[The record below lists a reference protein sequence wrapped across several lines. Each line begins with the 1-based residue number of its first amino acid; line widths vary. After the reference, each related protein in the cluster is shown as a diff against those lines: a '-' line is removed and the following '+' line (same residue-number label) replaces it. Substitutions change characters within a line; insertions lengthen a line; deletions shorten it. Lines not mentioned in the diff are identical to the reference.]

1 MLQATNLSIIFGSRI
16 LFDNVTFTIQQKD
29 RIGLVGRNGVGKS
42 TLLKTLNGEMSPQE
56 GSIAKPGGYSIGF
69 LKQEIR
75 AQNEPT
81 VWLEAQTAFKEINA
95 LQVQLD
101 DIQHQLETRTDYET
115 DDYMNLSQLFCDI
128 NDRLVHLDI
137 DDKDKKTELVLLG
150 LGYKREDFEKAP
162 ATFSG
167 GWAMRLELAKLLL
180 QNPDLLML
188 DEPTNHLDIESIIWL
203 EDFFQR
209 YEGAIILVSHDKTFL
224 DNVCNKTI
232 ELELG
237 KMYEYKANY
246 SKYLIL
252 KEERRE
258 KQLQTFKNQQDQIKQ
273 IERNIER
280 FKAKASKATM
290 AQSLVK
296 KLDRMDVVEVEQ
308 EDARSM
314 RFQFPMGQQ
323 SGKVVVHSKNLAKA
337 YGEKSVFHDVHIEI
351 ERGDKVAFI
360 GKNGMG
366 KTTMAKIIAKEIEY
380 NSGELTIGHN
390 VNIAFFAQHH
400 AEQLPKELTILQYME
415 DTAPNEIR
423 AQVRNILGAFMF
435 TGDDV
440 TKKISVLSG
449 GERARVCLA
458 NLLLNPSNV
467 LILDEPTNHLDLK
480 AKDVLKEAIAKYPGT
495 VIVVSHDRDFLI
507 GMTNKVFEFNE
518 GIVKEFV
525 GDVNDFFEERRLA
538 NFREVELSPQNST
551 QQTVN
556 SPQKNINNKQ
566 QSTENKIDDKEA
578 KRIKNQISKLEHDIE
593 NVETEISLIEKQI
606 ASLSEQGKYD
616 NHLVQQLSA
625 SKSALEKLMQEWE
638 SLQV

>member
-1 MLQATNLSIIFGSRI
+1 MLQAQNLSIIFGSRI
-16 LFDNVTFTIQQKD
+16 LFDNVTFTIQPRD

-42 TLLKTLNGEMSPQE
+42 TLLKALNGEISAQE
-56 GSIAKPGGYSIGF
+56 GTISKPGGYTIGF

-75 AQNEPT
+75 GQNEQT
-81 VWLEAQTAFKEINA
+81 VWLEAQTAFKDINI
-95 LQVQLD
+95 LQEELD
-101 DIQHQLETRTDYET
+101 KIQHQLETRTDYDT
-115 DDYMNLSQLFCDI
+115 DDYMNLSQLFCDL

-150 LGYKREDFEKAP
+150 LGYQREDFEKSP
-162 ATFSG
+162 STFSG
-167 GWAMRLELAKLLL
+167 GWAMRLELSKLLL

-203 EDFFQR
+203 EEFFQK
-209 YEGAIILVSHDKTFL
+209 YEGAIVLVSHDKTFL

-280 FKAKASKATM
+280 FKAKASKASM

-296 KLDRMDVVEVEQ
+296 KLDRMDIVEVEQ
-308 EDARSM
+308 DDVRSM

-323 SGKVVVHSKNLAKA
+323 SGKVVVTAKNLAKS
-337 YGEKSVFHDVHIEI
+337 YGDKQVFHDVNLEI

-366 KTTMAKIIAKEIEY
+366 KTTMAKIIAKELDY
-380 NSGELTIGHN
+380 NSGTLELGHN

-400 AEQLPKELTILQYME
+400 AEHLPKELTILQYME
-415 DTAPNEIR
+415 DTAPNDMR

-435 TGDDV
+435 SGDDA

-458 NLLLNPSNV
+458 HLLLNPSNV
-467 LILDEPTNHLDLK
+467 LILDEPTNHLDLR
-480 AKDVLKEAIAKYPGT
+480 AKDVLKDAISKYPGT
-495 VIVVSHDRDFLI
+495 VIVVSHDRDFLV
-507 GMTNKVFEFNE
+507 GLTEKTFEFKDGVVQE
-518 GIVKEFV
+518 HV
-525 GDVNDFFEERRLA
+525 GDVEAFFEERRVA
-538 NFREVELSPQNST
+538 NFREVELSPQATTN
-551 QQTVN
+551 N
-556 SPQKNINNKQ
+556 PQKKEVTAPANKV
-566 QSTENKIDDKEA
+566 DDKEA
-578 KRIKNQISKLEHDIE
+578 KRIKNQISKLEEEIGIKEFDIKKLE
-593 NVETEISLIEKQI
+593 EKIE
-606 ASLSEQGKYD
+606 ALSEDGKYD
-616 NHLVQQLSA
+616 EQIVLQLGTE
-625 SKSALEKLMQEWE
+625 KKALEKLMQDWE
-638 SLQV
+638 KLQS

>member
-1 MLQATNLSIIFGSRI
+1 MLQAQNLSIIFGSRI
-16 LFDNVTFTIQQKD
+16 LFDNVSFTIQPRD

-42 TLLKTLNGEMSPQE
+42 TLLKAINGEINPQE

-75 AQNEPT
+75 GQNEPT
-81 VWLEAQTAFKEINA
+81 VWLEAQTAFAEINI
-95 LQVQLD
+95 LQEQLD

-115 DDYMNLSQLFCDI
+115 DAYMNLSQDFCDI

-150 LGYKREDFEKAP
+150 LGYQREDFEKAP
-162 ATFSG
+162 STFSG

-258 KQLQTFKNQQDQIKQ
+258 KQLATFENQQDQIKQ

-280 FKAKASKATM
+280 FKAKASKAKF

-296 KLDRMDVVEVEQ
+296 KLDKMDIVEVEQ
-308 EDARSM
+308 DDVRSM
-314 RFQFPMGQQ
+314 RFQFPMSQQ
-323 SGKVVVHSKNLAKA
+323 SGKVVVTAKNLAKN
-337 YGEKSVFHDVHIEI
+337 YGEKQVFHDVNLEI

-366 KTTMAKIIAKEIEY
+366 KTTMAKIIAKELDAT
-380 NSGELTIGHN
+380 SGNLEIGHN
-390 VNIAFFAQHH
+390 VSTAFFAQHH
-400 AEQLPKELTILQYME
+400 AEHLPKNLTILQYME

-423 AQVRNILGAFMF
+423 AQVRSILGAFMF
-435 TGDDV
+435 SGDDA

-458 NLLLNPSNV
+458 HLLLNPSNV
-467 LILDEPTNHLDLK
+467 LILDEPTNHLDIR
-480 AKDVLKEAIAKYPGT
+480 AKEVLKDAIAKYPGT
-495 VIVVSHDRDFLI
+495 VIVVSHDRDFLV
-507 GMTNKVFEFNE
+507 GLTDKTFEFKD
-518 GIVKEFV
+518 GVVKEHV
-525 GDVNDFFEERRLA
+525 GDVNAFFEERRVA
-538 NFREVELSPQNST
+538 NFREVELSPQLT
-551 QQTVN
+551 AVKVN
-556 SPQKNINNKQ
+556 QEPRAKNQDNAIQ
-566 QSTENKIDDKEA
+566 DK
-578 KRIKNQISKLEHDIE
+578 KLKNQISKLEEEIGIKEFDIKK
-593 NVETEISLIEKQI
+593 IEEKIEQF
-606 ASLSEQGKYD
+606 SEDGKYD
-616 NHLVQQLSA
+616 EQTVLQLGTE
-625 SKSALEKLMQEWE
+625 KKALEKLMQEWE
-638 SLQV
+638 VLQA

>member
-1 MLQATNLSIIFGSRI
+1 MLQAQNLSIIFGSRT
-16 LFDNVTFTIQQKD
+16 LFDNVSFTIQPRD

-42 TLLKTLNGEMSPQE
+42 TLLKTINGEISPQE
-56 GSIAKPGGYSIGF
+56 GNITKPGGYTIGF

-75 AQNEPT
+75 GQNEPT
-81 VWLEAQTAFKEINA
+81 VWLEAQTAFREINV
-95 LQVQLD
+95 LQEELD
-101 DIQHQLETRTDYET
+101 QIQHQLETRTDYDSEA
-115 DDYMNLSQLFCDI
+115 YMNLSQLFCDL
-128 NDRLVHLDI
+128 NDRLIHLDV

-203 EDFFQR
+203 EEFFQK

-280 FKAKASKATM
+280 FKAKASKASM

-296 KLDRMDVVEVEQ
+296 KLDRMDIVEVEQ
-308 EDARSM
+308 DDVRTM

-323 SGKVVVHSKNLAKA
+323 SGKVVVTAKNLAKS
-337 YGEKSVFHDVHIEI
+337 YGDKNVFHDVNLEI

-366 KTTMAKIIAKEIEY
+366 KTTMAKIIAKEIDY
-380 NSGELTIGHN
+380 NAGELTIGHN

-435 TGDDV
+435 SGDDA

-458 NLLLNPSNV
+458 HLLLHPSNV
-467 LILDEPTNHLDLK
+467 LILDEPTNHLDLR
-480 AKDVLKEAIAKYPGT
+480 AKDVLKDAISKYPGT
-495 VIVVSHDRDFLI
+495 VIVVSHDRDFLV
-507 GMTNKVFEFNE
+507 GMTNKVFEFND
-518 GIVKEFV
+518 GIVQEFV
-525 GDVNDFFEERRLA
+525 GDVNDFFEERRLS
-538 NFREVELSPQNST
+538 NFREVELSPQTTANNT
-551 QQTVN
+551 QKKEEVKTVAP
-556 SPQKNINNKQ
+556 PQDKQ
-566 QSTENKIDDKEA
+566 LKNKIA
-578 KRIKNQISKLEHDIE
+578 KLEEAIAIKEFDIKKLE
-593 NVETEISLIEKQI
+593 EKIEL
-606 ASLSEQGKYD
+606 LSEAGKYEED
-616 NHLVQQLSA
+616 IVLQLGEE
-625 SKSALEKLMQEWE
+625 KKALEKLMLEWE
-638 SLQV
+638 GLQK

>member
-1 MLQATNLSIIFGSRI
+1 MLQAQNLSIIFGSRI
-16 LFDNVTFTIQQKD
+16 LFDNVTFTIQPRD

-42 TLLKTLNGEMSPQE
+42 TLLKALNGEISAQE
-56 GSIAKPGGYSIGF
+56 GTISKPGGYTIGF

-75 AQNEPT
+75 GQNEPT
-81 VWLEAQTAFKEINA
+81 VWLEAQTAFKEINV
-95 LQVQLD
+95 LQEELEKV
-101 DIQHQLETRTDYET
+101 QHQLETRTDYDT
-115 DDYMNLSQLFCDI
+115 DDYMNLSQLFCDL

-150 LGYKREDFEKAP
+150 LGYQREDFEKSP
-162 ATFSG
+162 STFSG
-167 GWAMRLELAKLLL
+167 GWAMRLELSKLLL

-203 EDFFQR
+203 EEFFQK
-209 YEGAIILVSHDKTFL
+209 YEGAIVLVSHDKTFL

-280 FKAKASKATM
+280 FKAKASKASM

-296 KLDRMDVVEVEQ
+296 KLDRMDIVEVEQ
-308 EDARSM
+308 DDVRSM

-323 SGKVVVHSKNLAKA
+323 SGKVVVTAKNLAKS
-337 YGEKSVFHDVHIEI
+337 YGDKPVFHDVNLEI

-366 KTTMAKIIAKEIEY
+366 KTTMAKIIAKELDY
-380 NSGELTIGHN
+380 NSGNLEIGHN

-400 AEQLPKELTILQYME
+400 AEHLPKELTILQYME
-415 DTAPNEIR
+415 DTAPNDMR

-435 TGDDV
+435 SGDDA

-458 NLLLNPSNV
+458 HLLLNPSNV
-467 LILDEPTNHLDLK
+467 LILDEPTNHLDLR
-480 AKDVLKEAIAKYPGT
+480 AKDVLKDAISKYPGT
-495 VIVVSHDRDFLI
+495 VIVVSHDRDFLV
-507 GMTNKVFEFNE
+507 GLTEKTFEFKDGVVQE
-518 GIVKEFV
+518 HV
-525 GDVNDFFEERRLA
+525 GDVEAFFEERRVA
-538 NFREVELSPQNST
+538 NFREVELSPQATTN
-551 QQTVN
+551 N
-556 SPQKNINNKQ
+556 PQKKEVTTPANKV
-566 QSTENKIDDKEA
+566 DDKEA
-578 KRIKNQISKLEHDIE
+578 KRIKNQISKLEEEIGIKEFDIKKLE
-593 NVETEISLIEKQI
+593 EKIE
-606 ASLSEQGKYD
+606 ALSEDGKYD
-616 NHLVQQLSA
+616 EQIVLQLGTE
-625 SKSALEKLMQEWE
+625 KKALEKLMLEWE
-638 SLQV
+638 SLQS

>member
-1 MLQATNLSIIFGSRI
+1 MLQAQNLSIIFGSRI
-16 LFDNVTFTIQQKD
+16 LFDNVTFTIQPRD

-42 TLLKTLNGEMSPQE
+42 TLLKALNGEISAQE
-56 GSIAKPGGYSIGF
+56 GTISKPGGYTIGF

-75 AQNEPT
+75 GQNEQT
-81 VWLEAQTAFKEINA
+81 VWLEAQTAFKDINI
-95 LQVQLD
+95 LQEELD
-101 DIQHQLETRTDYET
+101 KIQHQLETRTDYDT
-115 DDYMNLSQLFCDI
+115 DDYMNLSQLFCDL

-150 LGYKREDFEKAP
+150 LGYQREDFEKSP
-162 ATFSG
+162 STFSG
-167 GWAMRLELAKLLL
+167 GWAMRLELSKLLL

-203 EDFFQR
+203 EEFFQK
-209 YEGAIILVSHDKTFL
+209 YEGAIVLVSHDKTFL

-280 FKAKASKATM
+280 FKAKASKASM

-296 KLDRMDVVEVEQ
+296 KLDRMDIVEVEQ
-308 EDARSM
+308 DDVRSM

-323 SGKVVVHSKNLAKA
+323 SGKVVVTAKNLAKS
-337 YGEKSVFHDVHIEI
+337 YGDKQVFHDVNLEI

-366 KTTMAKIIAKEIEY
+366 KTTMAKIIAKELDY
-380 NSGELTIGHN
+380 NSGTLELGHN

-400 AEQLPKELTILQYME
+400 AEHLPKELTILQYME
-415 DTAPNEIR
+415 DTAPNDMR

-435 TGDDV
+435 SGDDA

-458 NLLLNPSNV
+458 HLLLNPSNV
-467 LILDEPTNHLDLK
+467 LILDEPTNHLDLR
-480 AKDVLKEAIAKYPGT
+480 AKDVLKDAISKYPGT
-495 VIVVSHDRDFLI
+495 VIVVSHDRDFLV
-507 GMTNKVFEFNE
+507 GLTEKTFEFKD
-518 GIVKEFV
+518 GVVKEHV
-525 GDVNDFFEERRLA
+525 GDVEAFFEERRVA
-538 NFREVELSPQNST
+538 NFREVELSPQATTNN
-551 QQTVN
+551 QQKKEVAA
-556 SPQKNINNKQ
+556 PANKV
-566 QSTENKIDDKEA
+566 DDKEA
-578 KRIKNQISKLEHDIE
+578 KRIKNQISKLEEEIGIKEFDIKKLE
-593 NVETEISLIEKQI
+593 EKIE
-606 ASLSEQGKYD
+606 ALSEDGKYD
-616 NHLVQQLSA
+616 EQIVLQLGTE
-625 SKSALEKLMQEWE
+625 KKALEKLMQDWE
-638 SLQV
+638 KLQS

>member
-1 MLQATNLSIIFGSRI
+1 MLQAQNLSIIFGSRI
-16 LFDNVTFTIQQKD
+16 LFDNVTFTIQPRD

-42 TLLKTLNGEMSPQE
+42 TLLKALNGEISAQE
-56 GSIAKPGGYSIGF
+56 GSISKPGGYTIGF

-75 AQNEPT
+75 GQNEPT
-81 VWLEAQTAFKEINA
+81 VWLEAQTAFKEINV
-95 LQVQLD
+95 LQEELD
-101 DIQHQLETRTDYET
+101 KVQHQLETRTDYDT
-115 DDYMNLSQLFCDI
+115 DDYMNLSQLFCDL

-150 LGYKREDFEKAP
+150 LGYQREDFEKAP

-203 EDFFQR
+203 EEFFQK
-209 YEGAIILVSHDKTFL
+209 YEGAIVLVSHDKTFL

-296 KLDRMDVVEVEQ
+296 KLDRMDIVEVEQ
-308 EDARSM
+308 DDVRSM

-323 SGKVVVHSKNLAKA
+323 SGKVVVTAKNLAKS
-337 YGEKSVFHDVHIEI
+337 YGDKQVFHDVNLEI

-366 KTTMAKIIAKEIEY
+366 KTTMAKIIAKELDY
-380 NSGELTIGHN
+380 NSGTLDLGHN

-400 AEQLPKELTILQYME
+400 AEHLPKELTILQYME
-415 DTAPNEIR
+415 DTAPNDMR

-435 TGDDV
+435 SGDDA

-458 NLLLNPSNV
+458 HLLLNPSNV
-467 LILDEPTNHLDLK
+467 LILDEPTNHLDLR
-480 AKDVLKEAIAKYPGT
+480 AKDVLKDAIAKYPGT
-495 VIVVSHDRDFLI
+495 VIVVSHDRDFLV
-507 GMTNKVFEFNE
+507 GLTEKTFEFKD
-518 GIVKEFV
+518 GVVKEHI
-525 GDVNDFFEERRLA
+525 GDVEAFFEERRVA
-538 NFREVELSPQNST
+538 NFREVELSPQATTN
-551 QQTVN
+551 N
-556 SPQKNINNKQ
+556 PQKKEVTAPVNKV
-566 QSTENKIDDKEA
+566 DDKEA
-578 KRIKNQISKLEHDIE
+578 KRIKNQISKLEEEIGIKEFDIKKLE
-593 NVETEISLIEKQI
+593 EKIE
-606 ASLSEQGKYD
+606 ALSEDGKYD
-616 NHLVQQLSA
+616 EQIVLQLGTE
-625 SKSALEKLMQEWE
+625 KKVLEKLMQEWE
-638 SLQV
+638 SLQS

>member
-1 MLQATNLSIIFGSRI
+1 MLQAQNLSIIFGSRT
-16 LFDNVTFTIQQKD
+16 LFDNVSFTIQPRD

-42 TLLKTLNGEMSPQE
+42 TLLKTINGEISPQE
-56 GSIAKPGGYSIGF
+56 GNITKPGGYTIGF

-75 AQNEPT
+75 GQNEPT
-81 VWLEAQTAFKEINA
+81 VWLEAQTAFREINV
-95 LQVQLD
+95 LQEELD
-101 DIQHQLETRTDYET
+101 QIQHQLETRTDYDSEA
-115 DDYMNLSQLFCDI
+115 YMNLSQLFCDL
-128 NDRLVHLDI
+128 NDRLIHLDV

-203 EDFFQR
+203 EEFFQK

-280 FKAKASKATM
+280 FKAKASKASM

-296 KLDRMDVVEVEQ
+296 KLDRMDIVEVEQ
-308 EDARSM
+308 DDVRTM

-323 SGKVVVHSKNLAKA
+323 SGKVVVTAKNLAKS
-337 YGEKSVFHDVHIEI
+337 YGDKNVFHDVNLEI

-366 KTTMAKIIAKEIEY
+366 KTTMAKIIAKEIDY
-380 NSGELTIGHN
+380 NAGELTIGHN

-435 TGDDV
+435 SGDDA

-458 NLLLNPSNV
+458 HLLLHPSNV
-467 LILDEPTNHLDLK
+467 LILDEPTNHLDLR
-480 AKDVLKEAIAKYPGT
+480 AKDVLKDAISKYPGT
-495 VIVVSHDRDFLI
+495 VIVVSHDRDFLV
-507 GMTNKVFEFNE
+507 GMTNKVFEFND
-518 GIVKEFV
+518 GIVQEFV
-525 GDVNDFFEERRLA
+525 GDVNDFFEERRLS
-538 NFREVELSPQNST
+538 NFREVELSPQTSANNT
-551 QQTVN
+551 QKKEEVKTVAP
-556 SPQKNINNKQ
+556 PQDKQ
-566 QSTENKIDDKEA
+566 LKNKIA
-578 KRIKNQISKLEHDIE
+578 KLEEAIAIKEFDIKKLE
-593 NVETEISLIEKQI
+593 EKIEL
-606 ASLSEQGKYD
+606 LSEAGKYEE
-616 NHLVQQLSA
+616 NIVLQLGEE
-625 SKSALEKLMQEWE
+625 KKALEKLMLEWE
-638 SLQV
+638 GLQQ

>member
-16 LFDNVTFTIQQKD
+16 LFDKVTFTIQPRD
-29 RIGLVGRNGVGKS
+29 RIGLVGRNGAGKS
-42 TLLKTLNGEMSPQE
+42 TLLKTINGEITTQE
-56 GSIAKPGGYSIGF
+56 GGIAQPNGYTIGF

-75 AQNEPT
+75 GQNEPT
-81 VWLEAQTAFKEINA
+81 VWLEAQTAFKEINI
-95 LQVQLD
+95 LQEKLD
-101 DIQHQLETRTDYET
+101 NIQHQLETRTDYDS
-115 DDYMNLSQLFCDI
+115 DDYMNLSQEFCDL

-137 DDKDKKTELVLLG
+137 DDKDKNTELVLLG

-180 QNPDLLML
+180 QNPDLLLL

-203 EDFFQR
+203 EEFFQK
-209 YEGAIILVSHDKTFL
+209 YEGAIVLVSHDKTFL

-280 FKAKASKATM
+280 FKAKASKASM

-296 KLDRMDVVEVEQ
+296 KLDKMEVVEVEQ
-308 EDARSM
+308 DDVRSM

-323 SGKVVVHSKNLAKA
+323 SGKVVVKATNLAKS
-337 YGEKSVFHDVHIEI
+337 YGDKQVFHDVNIEI

-366 KTTMAKIIAKEIEY
+366 KTTMAKIIAKEIEAS
-380 NSGELTIGHN
+380 SGEYTLGHN

-400 AEQLPKELTILQYME
+400 AEQLPKPLTILQYME

-435 TGDDV
+435 SGDDA

-458 NLLLNPSNV
+458 HLLLHPSNT
-467 LILDEPTNHLDLK
+467 LILDEPTNHLDIR
-480 AKDVLKEAIAKYPGT
+480 AKEVLKDAIAKYPGT
-495 VIVVSHDRDFLI
+495 VIVVSHDRDFLA
-507 GMTNKVFEFNE
+507 GMTNKVFEFNN
-518 GIVKEFV
+518 GVVKEYP
-525 GDVNDFFEERRLA
+525 GDVNDFFEERKL
-538 NFREVELSPQNST
+538 NDFREVELREEKIEIKSANNITKTSSST
-551 QQTVN
+551 NQD
-556 SPQKNINNKQ
+556 KQ
-566 QSTENKIDDKEA
+566 LKNKISKIEEEIAIKEFD
-578 KRIKNQISKLEHDIE
+578 IKKLEEKIE
-593 NVETEISLIEKQI
+593 Q
-606 ASLSEQGKYD
+606 LSEEGKYD
-616 NHLVQQLSA
+616 AAIIEQLG
-625 SKSALEKLMQEWE
+625 KEKQALEKLMQNWE
-638 SLQV
+638 TLQV

>member
-1 MLQATNLSIIFGSRI
+1 MLQAQNLSIIFGSRT
-16 LFDNVTFTIQQKD
+16 LFDNVSFTIQPRD

-42 TLLKTLNGEMSPQE
+42 TLLKTINGEISPQE
-56 GSIAKPGGYSIGF
+56 GNITKPGGYTIGF

-75 AQNEPT
+75 GQNEPT
-81 VWLEAQTAFKEINA
+81 VWLEAQTAFREINV
-95 LQVQLD
+95 LQEELD
-101 DIQHQLETRTDYET
+101 QIQHQLETRTDYDSEA
-115 DDYMNLSQLFCDI
+115 YMNLSQLFCDL
-128 NDRLVHLDI
+128 NDRLIHLDV

-203 EDFFQR
+203 EEFFQK

-280 FKAKASKATM
+280 FKAKASKASM

-296 KLDRMDVVEVEQ
+296 KLDRMDIVEVEQ
-308 EDARSM
+308 DDVRTM

-323 SGKVVVHSKNLAKA
+323 SGKVVVTAKNLAKS
-337 YGEKSVFHDVHIEI
+337 YGDKNVFHDVNLEI

-366 KTTMAKIIAKEIEY
+366 KTTMAKIIAKEIDY
-380 NSGELTIGHN
+380 NAGELTIGHN

-435 TGDDV
+435 SGDDA

-458 NLLLNPSNV
+458 HLLLHPSNV
-467 LILDEPTNHLDLK
+467 LILDEPTNHLDLR
-480 AKDVLKEAIAKYPGT
+480 AKDVLKDAISKYPGT
-495 VIVVSHDRDFLI
+495 VIVVSHDRDFLV
-507 GMTNKVFEFNE
+507 GMTNKVFEFND
-518 GIVKEFV
+518 GIVQEFV
-525 GDVNDFFEERRLA
+525 GDVNDFFEERRLS
-538 NFREVELSPQNST
+538 NFREVELSPQTSANNT
-551 QQTVN
+551 Q
-556 SPQKNINNKQ
+556 K
-566 QSTENKIDDKEA
+566 KEEV
-578 KRIKNQISKLEHDIE
+578 K
-593 NVETEISLIEKQI
+593 
-606 ASLSEQGKYD
+606 
-616 NHLVQQLSA
+616 
-625 SKSALEKLMQEWE
+625 
-638 SLQV
+638 

>member
-1 MLQATNLSIIFGSRI
+1 MLQAQNLSIIFGSRT
-16 LFDNVTFTIQQKD
+16 LFDNVSFTIQPRD

-42 TLLKTLNGEMSPQE
+42 TLLKTINGEISPQE
-56 GSIAKPGGYSIGF
+56 GNITKPGGYTIGF

-75 AQNEPT
+75 GQNEPT
-81 VWLEAQTAFKEINA
+81 VWLEAQTAFREINV
-95 LQVQLD
+95 LQEELD
-101 DIQHQLETRTDYET
+101 QIQHQLETRTDYDSEA
-115 DDYMNLSQLFCDI
+115 YMNLSQLFCDL
-128 NDRLVHLDI
+128 NDRLIHLDV

-203 EDFFQR
+203 EEFFQK

-280 FKAKASKATM
+280 FKAKASKASM

-296 KLDRMDVVEVEQ
+296 KLDRMDIVEVEQ
-308 EDARSM
+308 DDVRTM

-323 SGKVVVHSKNLAKA
+323 SGKVVVTAKNLAKS
-337 YGEKSVFHDVHIEI
+337 YGDKNVFHDVNLEI

-366 KTTMAKIIAKEIEY
+366 KTTMAKIIAKEIDY
-380 NSGELTIGHN
+380 NAGELTIGHN

-435 TGDDV
+435 SGDDA

-458 NLLLNPSNV
+458 HLLLHPSNV
-467 LILDEPTNHLDLK
+467 LILDEPTNHLDLR
-480 AKDVLKEAIAKYPGT
+480 AKDVLKDAISKYPGT
-495 VIVVSHDRDFLI
+495 VIVVSHDRDFLV
-507 GMTNKVFEFNE
+507 GMTNKVFEFND
-518 GIVKEFV
+518 GIVQEFV
-525 GDVNDFFEERRLA
+525 GDVNDFFEERRLS
-538 NFREVELSPQNST
+538 NFREVELSPQTSANNT
-551 QQTVN
+551 QKKEEVKTVAP
-556 SPQKNINNKQ
+556 PQDKQ
-566 QSTENKIDDKEA
+566 LKNKIA
-578 KRIKNQISKLEHDIE
+578 KLEEAIAIKEFDIKKLE
-593 NVETEISLIEKQI
+593 EKIEL
-606 ASLSEQGKYD
+606 LSEAGKYEED
-616 NHLVQQLSA
+616 IVLQLGEE
-625 SKSALEKLMQEWE
+625 KKALEKLMLEWE
-638 SLQV
+638 GLQQ

>member
-16 LFDNVTFTIQQKD
+16 LFDNVTFTIQPKD

-42 TLLKTLNGEMSPQE
+42 TLLKAINGEITPQE
-56 GSIAKPGGYSIGF
+56 GSISKPNGYTIGF

-75 AQNEPT
+75 GQNEPT
-81 VWLEAQTAFKEINA
+81 VWLEAQTAFKEINI
-95 LQVQLD
+95 LQEKLD
-101 DIQHQLETRTDYET
+101 NIQHQLETRTDYDS
-115 DDYMNLSQLFCDI
+115 DDYMNLSQDFCDL
-128 NDRLVHLDI
+128 NDRLIHLDV

-150 LGYKREDFEKAP
+150 LGYKREEFEKAP
-162 ATFSG
+162 STFSG

-203 EDFFQR
+203 EEFFQK

-280 FKAKASKATM
+280 FKAKASKASM

-296 KLDRMDVVEVEQ
+296 KLDRMDIVEVEQ
-308 EDARSM
+308 DDVRSM
-314 RFQFPMGQQ
+314 RFTFPMGQQ
-323 SGKVVVHSKNLAKA
+323 SGKVVVTSKNLAKN
-337 YGEKSVFHDVHIEI
+337 YGDKGVFHDVNLEI

-366 KTTMAKIIAKEIEY
+366 KTTMAKIIAKEIDY
-380 NSGELTIGHN
+380 NSGDLTIGHN
-390 VNIAFFAQHH
+390 VNISFFAQHH

-415 DTAPNEIR
+415 DTAPNEVR

-435 TGDDV
+435 SGDDA

-458 NLLLNPSNV
+458 HLLLNPSNV
-467 LILDEPTNHLDLK
+467 LILDEPTNHLDLR
-480 AKDVLKEAIAKYPGT
+480 AKDVLKDAISKYPGT
-495 VIVVSHDRDFLI
+495 VIVVSHDRDFLV
-507 GMTNKVFEFNE
+507 GMTNKVFEFND
-518 GIVKEFV
+518 GIVQEFV
-525 GDVNDFFEERRLA
+525 GDVNDFFEERRLS
-538 NFREVELSPQNST
+538 NFREVELSPQTTANNT
-551 QQTVN
+551 QKKEEVKTVAP
-556 SPQKNINNKQ
+556 PQDKQ
-566 QSTENKIDDKEA
+566 LKNKIA
-578 KRIKNQISKLEHDIE
+578 KLEEAIAIKEFDIKKLE
-593 NVETEISLIEKQI
+593 EKIEL
-606 ASLSEQGKYD
+606 LSEAGKYEED
-616 NHLVQQLSA
+616 IVLQLGEE
-625 SKSALEKLMQEWE
+625 KKALEKLMLEWE
-638 SLQV
+638 GLQQ

>member
-16 LFDNVTFTIQQKD
+16 LFDNVTFTIQPRD
-29 RIGLVGRNGVGKS
+29 RIGLVGRNGAGKS
-42 TLLKTLNGEMSPQE
+42 TLLKAINGELTPQE
-56 GSIAKPGGYSIGF
+56 GGISKPNGYTIGF

-75 AQNEPT
+75 GQHEPT
-81 VWLEAQTAFKEINA
+81 VWLEAQTAFKEINI
-95 LQVQLD
+95 LQQKLD
-101 DIQHQLETRTDYET
+101 DIQHQLETRTDYDS
-115 DDYMNLSQLFCDI
+115 DDYMNLSQDFCDL

-150 LGYKREDFEKAP
+150 LGYKRDDFEKAP
-162 ATFSG
+162 STFSG

-203 EDFFQR
+203 EEFFQK
-209 YEGAIILVSHDKTFL
+209 YEGAIVLVSHDKTFL

-252 KEERRE
+252 KEDRRE

-296 KLDRMDVVEVEQ
+296 KLDKMEIVEVEQ
-308 EDARSM
+308 DDVRSM
-314 RFQFPMGQQ
+314 RFSFPMGQQ
-323 SGKVVVHSKNLAKA
+323 SGKIVVKATNLAKS
-337 YGEKSVFHDVHIEI
+337 YGEKQVFHDVNLEI

-366 KTTMAKIIAKEIEY
+366 KTTMAKIIAKEIDY
-380 NSGELTIGHN
+380 TSGNYDLGHN

-400 AEQLPKELTILQYME
+400 AEHLPKELTILQYME
-415 DTAPNEIR
+415 DTAPNEVR

-435 TGDDV
+435 SGDDA

-458 NLLLNPSNV
+458 HLLLNPSNT
-467 LILDEPTNHLDLK
+467 LILDEPTNHLDIR
-480 AKDVLKEAIAKYPGT
+480 AKEVLKDAIAKYPGT
-495 VIVVSHDRDFLI
+495 VIVVSHDRDFLA
-507 GMTNKVFEFNE
+507 GMTNKVFEFND
-518 GIVKEFV
+518 GVVKEFV

-538 NFREVELSPQNST
+538 NFREVEMSPQ
-551 QQTVN
+551 
-556 SPQKNINNKQ
+556 INNEKKEISNLKSQVSNQNNQDKQ
-566 QSTENKIDDKEA
+566 LRNK
-578 KRIKNQISKLEHDIE
+578 ISKLEEEIAIKEFDIKKLE
-593 NVETEISLIEKQI
+593 EKIE
-606 ASLSEQGKYD
+606 ALSENGKYD
-616 NHLVQQLSA
+616 EQVVTQLGNE
-625 SKSALEKLMQEWE
+625 KKALEKLMQDWE
-638 SLQV
+638 KLQA

>member
-1 MLQATNLSIIFGSRI
+1 MLQAQNLSIIFGSRI
-16 LFDNVTFTIQQKD
+16 LFDNVSFTIQPRD

-42 TLLKTLNGEMSPQE
+42 TLLKALNGEISAQE
-56 GSIAKPGGYSIGF
+56 GTIAKPGGYTIGF

-81 VWLEAQTAFKEINA
+81 VWLEAQTAFKEINI
-95 LQVQLD
+95 LQEELENV
-101 DIQHQLETRTDYET
+101 QHQLETRTDYDT
-115 DDYMNLSQLFCDI
+115 DDYMNLSQLFCDL

-150 LGYKREDFEKAP
+150 LGYQREDFEKAP
-162 ATFSG
+162 STFSG
-167 GWAMRLELAKLLL
+167 GWAMRLELSKLLL

-203 EDFFQR
+203 EEFFQK
-209 YEGAIILVSHDKTFL
+209 YEGAIILVSHDKSFL

-280 FKAKASKATM
+280 FKAKASKASM

-296 KLDRMDVVEVEQ
+296 KLDKMDIVEVEQ
-308 EDARSM
+308 DDVRSM

-323 SGKVVVHSKNLAKA
+323 SGKVVVTAKNLAKN
-337 YGEKSVFHDVHIEI
+337 YGDKQVFHDVNLEI

-366 KTTMAKIIAKEIEY
+366 KTTMAKIIAREIDY
-380 NSGELTIGHN
+380 TSGDLTIGHN

-415 DTAPNEIR
+415 DTAPNDVR

-435 TGDDV
+435 SGDDA

-458 NLLLNPSNV
+458 HLLLHPSNV
-467 LILDEPTNHLDLK
+467 LILDEPTNHLDLR
-480 AKDVLKEAIAKYPGT
+480 AKDVLKDAISKYPGT
-495 VIVVSHDRDFLI
+495 VIVVSHDRDFLV
-507 GMTNKVFEFNE
+507 GMTNKVFEFND
-518 GIVKEFV
+518 GVVKEFV
-525 GDVNDFFEERRLA
+525 GDVNDFFEERRLS
-538 NFREVELSPQNST
+538 NFREVELSPQQNTEKKESSNPKP
-551 QQTVN
+551 QTSN
-556 SPQKNINNKQ
+556 ANNQDKQ
-566 QSTENKIDDKEA
+566 LRNK
-578 KRIKNQISKLEHDIE
+578 ISKLEEEIGIKEFDIKKLE
-593 NVETEISLIEKQI
+593 EKIEK
-606 ASLSEQGKYD
+606 LSEEGKYD
-616 NHLVQQLSA
+616 EQVVLQLGNE
-625 SKSALEKLMQEWE
+625 KKALEKLMQEWE
-638 SLQV
+638 NLQQ

>member
-1 MLQATNLSIIFGSRI
+1 MLQASNLSIIFGSRI
-16 LFDNVTFTIQQKD
+16 LFDNVTFTIQPRD

-42 TLLKTLNGEMSPQE
+42 TLLKAINGELSPQE
-56 GSIAKPGGYSIGF
+56 GTISKPGGYTIGF

-75 AQNEPT
+75 GQNEPT
-81 VWLEAQTAFKEINA
+81 VWLEAQTAFKEINV
-95 LQVQLD
+95 LQEELD
-101 DIQHQLETRTDYET
+101 KIQHQLETRTDYDT

-150 LGYKREDFEKAP
+150 LGYQREDFEKSP
-162 ATFSG
+162 HTFSG

-203 EDFFQR
+203 EEFFQK
-209 YEGAIILVSHDKTFL
+209 YEGAIILVSHDKSFL

-280 FKAKASKATM
+280 FKAKASKASM

-296 KLDRMDVVEVEQ
+296 KLDKMDIVEVEQ
-308 EDARSM
+308 DDVRSM
-314 RFQFPMGQQ
+314 RFQFPMGLQ
-323 SGKVVVHSKNLAKA
+323 SGKVVVLAKNLAKS
-337 YGEKSVFHDVHIEI
+337 YGEKQVFHDVNLEI

-366 KTTMAKIIAKEIEY
+366 KTTMAKIIAKEIDY
-380 NSGELTIGHN
+380 SSGELIVGHN

-435 TGDDV
+435 SGDDA

-449 GERARVCLA
+449 GARARVCPA
-458 NLLLNPSNV
+458 HLLLNPSNV
-467 LILDEPTNHLDLK
+467 LILDEPTNHLDLR
-480 AKDVLKEAIAKYPGT
+480 AKDVLKDAISKYPGT
-495 VIVVSHDRDFLI
+495 VIVVSHDRDFLV
-507 GMTNKVFEFNE
+507 GMTNKVFEFNN
-518 GIVKEFV
+518 GVVKEHA

-538 NFREVELSPQNST
+538 SFREVELSPQT
-551 QQTVN
+551 TVN
-556 SPQKNINNKQ
+556 SP
-566 QSTENKIDDKEA
+566 A
-578 KRIKNQISKLEHDIE
+578 KREEIKPIFNKEDKQLKNKISKLEE
-593 NVETEISLIEKQI
+593 EISIKEFDIKKIEEKIEQ
-606 ASLSEQGKYD
+606 LSEDGKYD
-616 NHLVQQLSA
+616 ATVIEQLGA
-625 SKSALEKLMQEWE
+625 EKKALEKLMQEWE
-638 SLQV
+638 GLQS

>member
-1 MLQATNLSIIFGSRI
+1 MLQAQNLSIIFGSRI
-16 LFDNVTFTIQQKD
+16 LFDNVSFTIQPRD

-42 TLLKTLNGEMSPQE
+42 TLLKAISGEINAQE
-56 GSIAKPGGYSIGF
+56 GTISKSNGYTIGF

-75 AQNEPT
+75 DQNEPT
-81 VWLEAQTAFKEINA
+81 VWLEAQTAFQEINV
-95 LQVQLD
+95 LQEQVDKVQHL
-101 DIQHQLETRTDYET
+101 LETRTDYDT
-115 DDYMNLSQLFCDI
+115 DDYMNLSQEFCDI

-150 LGYKREDFEKAP
+150 LGYQREDFEKSP
-162 ATFSG
+162 STFSG
-167 GWAMRLELAKLLL
+167 GWAMRLELSKLLL

-203 EDFFQR
+203 EEFFQK

-258 KQLQTFKNQQDQIKQ
+258 KQLATFENQQDQIKQ

-280 FKAKASKATM
+280 FKAKASKAKF

-296 KLDRMDVVEVEQ
+296 KLDKMDIVEVEQ
-308 EDARSM
+308 DDVRSM

-323 SGKVVVHSKNLAKA
+323 SGKVIVTAKNLAKS
-337 YGEKSVFHDVHIEI
+337 YEDKDVFHDVNLEI

-366 KTTMAKIIAKEIEY
+366 KTTMAKIIAKEISY
-380 NSGELTIGHN
+380 NSGDLDLGHN
-390 VNIAFFAQHH
+390 VTISFFAQHH
-400 AEQLPKELTILQYME
+400 AEQLPKSLTILQYME

-423 AQVRNILGAFMF
+423 AQVRSILGAFMF
-435 TGDDV
+435 SGDDA

-458 NLLLNPSNV
+458 HLLLNPSNV
-467 LILDEPTNHLDLK
+467 LILDEPTNHLDIR
-480 AKDVLKEAIAKYPGT
+480 AKEVLKDAISKYPGT
-495 VIVVSHDRDFLI
+495 VIVVSHDRDFLV
-507 GMTNKVFEFNE
+507 GLTNKVFEFKDGMVQE
-518 GIVKEFV
+518 HA
-525 GDVNDFFEERRLA
+525 GDVEAFFEERRVA
-538 NFREVELSPQNST
+538 NFREVELSPQA
-551 QQTVN
+551 TVKVN
-556 SPQKNINNKQ
+556 QEPRAKNQDIQ
-566 QSTENKIDDKEA
+566 VSDK
-578 KRIKNQISKLEHDIE
+578 KIKNQISKIE
-593 NVETEISLIEKQI
+593 EEISIKEFDIKKIEEKI
-606 ASLSEQGKYD
+606 EALSEDGKYD
-616 NHLVQQLSA
+616 EQIVLQLGTE
-625 SKSALEKLMQEWE
+625 KKALEKLMQDWE
-638 SLQV
+638 NLQS

>member
-1 MLQATNLSIIFGSRI
+1 MLQAQNLSIIFGSRT
-16 LFDNVTFTIQQKD
+16 LFDNVSFTIQPRD

-42 TLLKTLNGEMSPQE
+42 TLLKTINGEISPQE
-56 GSIAKPGGYSIGF
+56 GNITKPGGYTIGF

-75 AQNEPT
+75 GQNEPT
-81 VWLEAQTAFKEINA
+81 VWLEAQTAFREINV
-95 LQVQLD
+95 LQEELD
-101 DIQHQLETRTDYET
+101 QIQHQLETRTDYDSEA
-115 DDYMNLSQLFCDI
+115 YMNLSQLFCDL
-128 NDRLVHLDI
+128 NDRLIHLDV

-203 EDFFQR
+203 EEFFQK

-280 FKAKASKATM
+280 FKAKASKASM

-296 KLDRMDVVEVEQ
+296 KLDRMDIVEVEQ
-308 EDARSM
+308 DDVRTM

-323 SGKVVVHSKNLAKA
+323 SGKVVVTAKNLAKS
-337 YGEKSVFHDVHIEI
+337 YGDKNVFHNVNLEI

-366 KTTMAKIIAKEIEY
+366 KTTMAKIIAKEIDY
-380 NSGELTIGHN
+380 NTGELTIGHN

-435 TGDDV
+435 SGDDA

-458 NLLLNPSNV
+458 HLLLHPSNV
-467 LILDEPTNHLDLK
+467 LILDEPTNHLDLR
-480 AKDVLKEAIAKYPGT
+480 AKDVLKDAISKYPGT
-495 VIVVSHDRDFLI
+495 VIVVSHDRDFLV
-507 GMTNKVFEFNE
+507 GMTNKVFEFND
-518 GIVKEFV
+518 GIVQEFV
-525 GDVNDFFEERRLA
+525 GDVNDFFEERRLS
-538 NFREVELSPQNST
+538 NFREVELSPQTSANNT
-551 QQTVN
+551 QKKEEVKTVAP
-556 SPQKNINNKQ
+556 PQDKQ
-566 QSTENKIDDKEA
+566 LKNKIA
-578 KRIKNQISKLEHDIE
+578 KLEEAIAIKEFDIKKLE
-593 NVETEISLIEKQI
+593 EKIEL
-606 ASLSEQGKYD
+606 LSEAGKYEE
-616 NHLVQQLSA
+616 NIVLQLGEE
-625 SKSALEKLMQEWE
+625 KKALEKLMLEWE
-638 SLQV
+638 GLQQ

>member
-1 MLQATNLSIIFGSRI
+1 MLQAQNLSIIFGSRV
-16 LFDNVTFTIQQKD
+16 LFDNVTFTIQPRD
-29 RIGLVGRNGVGKS
+29 RIGLVGRNGAGKS
-42 TLLKTLNGEMSPQE
+42 TLLKALNGEISAQE
-56 GSIAKPGGYSIGF
+56 GSISKPGSYTIGF

-75 AQNEPT
+75 GQNEPT
-81 VWLEAQTAFKEINA
+81 VWLEAQTAFKEINV
-95 LQVQLD
+95 LQEELD
-101 DIQHQLETRTDYET
+101 KVQHQLETRTDYDT
-115 DDYMNLSQLFCDI
+115 DDYMNLSQLFCDL

-150 LGYKREDFEKAP
+150 LGYQREDFEKSP
-162 ATFSG
+162 HTFSG

-203 EDFFQR
+203 EEFFQK
-209 YEGAIILVSHDKTFL
+209 YEGAIILVSHDKSFL

-280 FKAKASKATM
+280 FKAKASKASM

-296 KLDRMDVVEVEQ
+296 KLDKMDVVEVEQ
-308 EDARSM
+308 DDVRSM

-323 SGKVVVHSKNLAKA
+323 SGKVIVTAKNLAKN
-337 YGEKSVFHDVHIEI
+337 YGEKQVFHDVSLEI

-366 KTTMAKIIAKEIEY
+366 KTTMAKIIAKEIDY
-380 NSGELTIGHN
+380 TSGDLTIGHN

-415 DTAPNEIR
+415 DTAPNEMR

-435 TGDDV
+435 SGDDA

-458 NLLLNPSNV
+458 HLLLHPSNV
-467 LILDEPTNHLDLK
+467 LILDEPTNHLDLR
-480 AKDVLKEAIAKYPGT
+480 AKDVLKDAISKYPGT
-495 VIVVSHDRDFLI
+495 VIVVSHDRDFLA
-507 GMTNKVFEFNE
+507 GMTNKVFEFND
-518 GIVKEFV
+518 GVVKEFA
-525 GDVNDFFEERRLA
+525 GDVNDFFELRRLSS
-538 NFREVELSPQNST
+538 FREVEMRDETREKMEKTSVSNLKSPVSNQN
-551 QQTVN
+551 
-556 SPQKNINNKQ
+556 
-566 QSTENKIDDKEA
+566 
-578 KRIKNQISKLEHDIE
+578 NQIQDKKLRNQIAKLEEEIGIKEFDIKK
-593 NVETEISLIEKQI
+593 IEEKI
-606 ASLSEQGKYD
+606 EALSEDGKYD
-616 NHLVQQLSA
+616 EQIVLQLGNE
-625 SKSALEKLMQEWE
+625 KKALEKLMLEWE
-638 SLQV
+638 GLQS

>member
-1 MLQATNLSIIFGSRI
+1 MLQATNVSIIFGSRI
-16 LFDNVTFTIQQKD
+16 LFDNVTFTIQPRD

-42 TLLKTLNGEMSPQE
+42 TLLKALNEEITPQE
-56 GSIAKPGGYSIGF
+56 GSISKPGGYSIGF

-75 AQNEPT
+75 GQNEPT
-81 VWLEAQTAFKEINA
+81 VWLEAQTAFKEINV
-95 LQVQLD
+95 LQAKLD
-101 DIQHQLETRTDYET
+101 DIQHQLETRTDYDS
-115 DDYMNLSQLFCDI
+115 DDYMNLSQLFCDY

-162 ATFSG
+162 STFSG

-203 EDFFQR
+203 EEFFQK

-296 KLDRMDVVEVEQ
+296 KLDKMDIVEVEQ
-308 EDARSM
+308 DDVRSM
-314 RFQFPMGQQ
+314 RFTFPMGQQ
-323 SGKVVVHSKNLAKA
+323 SGKVIVTAKNLAKS
-337 YGEKSVFHDVHIEI
+337 YGEKEVFHDVNLEI

-366 KTTMAKIIAKEIEY
+366 KTTMAKIIAKELDY
-380 NSGELTIGHN
+380 NSGQLDLGHN
-390 VNIAFFAQHH
+390 VSIAFFAQHH

-458 NLLLNPSNV
+458 HLLLNPSNV
-467 LILDEPTNHLDLK
+467 LILDEPTNHLDLR
-480 AKDVLKEAIAKYPGT
+480 AKDVLKNAISKYPGT
-495 VIVVSHDRDFLI
+495 VIVVSHDRDFLV
-507 GMTNKVFEFNE
+507 GMTTKVFEFNE
-518 GIVKEFV
+518 GVVKEFV

-538 NFREVELSPQNST
+538 NFREVELSPQIS
-551 QQTVN
+551 
-556 SPQKNINNKQ
+556 Q
-566 QSTENKIDDKEA
+566 QSLVNGQQKKANIEQINKADDKEA
-578 KRIKNQISKLEHDIE
+578 KQLKNKISKLEE
-593 NVETEISLIEKQI
+593 EISIKEFDIKKIEEKI
-606 ASLSEQGKYD
+606 EALSEEGKYD
-616 NHLVQQLSA
+616 AVIVEQLG
-625 SKSALEKLMQEWE
+625 KEKKVLEKLMQDWE
-638 SLQV
+638 TLQS

>member
-1 MLQATNLSIIFGSRI
+1 
-16 LFDNVTFTIQQKD
+16 
-29 RIGLVGRNGVGKS
+29 
-42 TLLKTLNGEMSPQE
+42 
-56 GSIAKPGGYSIGF
+56 
-69 LKQEIR
+69 
-75 AQNEPT
+75 
-81 VWLEAQTAFKEINA
+81 
-95 LQVQLD
+95 
-101 DIQHQLETRTDYET
+101 
-115 DDYMNLSQLFCDI
+115 
-128 NDRLVHLDI
+128 
-137 DDKDKKTELVLLG
+137 
-150 LGYKREDFEKAP
+150 
-162 ATFSG
+162 
-167 GWAMRLELAKLLL
+167 
-180 QNPDLLML
+180 
-188 DEPTNHLDIESIIWL
+188 
-203 EDFFQR
+203 
-209 YEGAIILVSHDKTFL
+209 LVSHDKTFL

-296 KLDRMDVVEVEQ
+296 KLDKMEIVEVEQ
-308 EDARSM
+308 DDVRSM
-314 RFQFPMGQQ
+314 RFTFPMGQQ
-323 SGKVVVHSKNLAKA
+323 SGKVIVTSKNLAKS
-337 YGEKSVFHDVHIEI
+337 YGEKEVFHDVNLEI

-366 KTTMAKIIAKEIEY
+366 KTTMAKIIAKEIDY
-380 NSGELTIGHN
+380 NSGQLDIGHN

-458 NLLLNPSNV
+458 HLLLNPSNV
-467 LILDEPTNHLDLK
+467 LILDEPTNHLDLR
-480 AKDVLKEAIAKYPGT
+480 AKDVLKNAISKYPGT
-495 VIVVSHDRDFLI
+495 VIVVSHDRDFLV
-507 GMTNKVFEFNE
+507 GMTTKVFEFND
-518 GIVKEFV
+518 GVVKEFV

-538 NFREVELSPQNST
+538 NFREVELSPQT
-551 QQTVN
+551 TTVN
-556 SPQKNINNKQ
+556 TNQKKEEQKPANTNQDKQ
-566 QSTENKIDDKEA
+566 LKNKIA
-578 KRIKNQISKLEHDIE
+578 KLEE
-593 NVETEISLIEKQI
+593 EISIKEFDIKKIEEKI
-606 ASLSEQGKYD
+606 EALSEDGKYD
-616 NHLVQQLSA
+616 EQVVLQLGEA
-625 SKSALEKLMQEWE
+625 KKQLEKLMSDWE
-638 SLQV
+638 NLQN

>member
-1 MLQATNLSIIFGSRI
+1 MLQAQNLSIIFGSRI
-16 LFDNVTFTIQQKD
+16 LFDNVTFTIQPRD

-42 TLLKTLNGEMSPQE
+42 TLLKALNGEISAQE
-56 GSIAKPGGYSIGF
+56 GTISKPGGYTIGF

-75 AQNEPT
+75 GQNEPT
-81 VWLEAQTAFKEINA
+81 VWLEAQTAFKEINV
-95 LQVQLD
+95 LQEELEKV
-101 DIQHQLETRTDYET
+101 QHQLETRTDYDT
-115 DDYMNLSQLFCDI
+115 DDYMNLSQLFCDL

-150 LGYKREDFEKAP
+150 LGYKRDDFEKAP
-162 ATFSG
+162 STFSG

-203 EDFFQR
+203 EEFFQK
-209 YEGAIILVSHDKTFL
+209 YEGAIILVSHDKSFL

-280 FKAKASKATM
+280 FKAKASKASM

-296 KLDRMDVVEVEQ
+296 KLDKMDIVEVEQ
-308 EDARSM
+308 DDVRSM

-323 SGKVVVHSKNLAKA
+323 SGKVVVTAKNLAKN
-337 YGEKSVFHDVHIEI
+337 YGDKQVFHDVNLEI

-366 KTTMAKIIAKEIEY
+366 KTTMAKIIAREIDY
-380 NSGELTIGHN
+380 SSGDLTIGHN

-415 DTAPNEIR
+415 DTAPNDVR

-435 TGDDV
+435 SGDDA

-458 NLLLNPSNV
+458 HLLLHPSNV
-467 LILDEPTNHLDLK
+467 LILDEPTNHLDLR
-480 AKDVLKEAIAKYPGT
+480 AKDVLKDAISKYPGT
-495 VIVVSHDRDFLI
+495 VIVVSHDRDFLV
-507 GMTNKVFEFNE
+507 GMTNKVFEFND
-518 GIVKEFV
+518 GVVKEFV
-525 GDVNDFFEERRLA
+525 GDVNDFFEERRLS
-538 NFREVELSPQNST
+538 NFREVELSPQQNTEKKESSNPKP
-551 QQTVN
+551 QTSN
-556 SPQKNINNKQ
+556 ANNQDKQ
-566 QSTENKIDDKEA
+566 LRNK
-578 KRIKNQISKLEHDIE
+578 ISKLEEEIGIKEFDIKKLE
-593 NVETEISLIEKQI
+593 EKIEK
-606 ASLSEQGKYD
+606 LSEEGKYD
-616 NHLVQQLSA
+616 EQVVLQLGNE
-625 SKSALEKLMQEWE
+625 KKALEKLMQEWE
-638 SLQV
+638 NLQQ

>member
-1 MLQATNLSIIFGSRI
+1 MLQAQNLSIIFGSRI
-16 LFDNVTFTIQQKD
+16 LFDNVSFTIQPRD

-42 TLLKTLNGEMSPQE
+42 TLLKALNGEISAQE
-56 GSIAKPGGYSIGF
+56 GTISKPGGYTIGF

-75 AQNEPT
+75 GQNEPT
-81 VWLEAQTAFKEINA
+81 VWLEAQTAFKEINV
-95 LQVQLD
+95 LQEELEKV
-101 DIQHQLETRTDYET
+101 QHQLETRTDYDT
-115 DDYMNLSQLFCDI
+115 DDYMNLSQLFCDL

-150 LGYKREDFEKAP
+150 LGYKRDDFEKAP
-162 ATFSG
+162 STFSG

-203 EDFFQR
+203 EEFFQK
-209 YEGAIILVSHDKTFL
+209 YEGAIILVSHDKSFL

-280 FKAKASKATM
+280 FKAKASKASM

-296 KLDRMDVVEVEQ
+296 KLDKMDIVEVEQ
-308 EDARSM
+308 DDVRSM

-323 SGKVVVHSKNLAKA
+323 SGKVVVTAKNLAKN
-337 YGEKSVFHDVHIEI
+337 YGDKQVFHDVNLEI

-366 KTTMAKIIAKEIEY
+366 KTTMAKIIAREIDY
-380 NSGELTIGHN
+380 SSGDLTIGHN

-415 DTAPNEIR
+415 DTAPNDVR

-435 TGDDV
+435 SGDDA

-458 NLLLNPSNV
+458 HLLLHPSNV
-467 LILDEPTNHLDLK
+467 LILDEPTNHLDLR
-480 AKDVLKEAIAKYPGT
+480 AKDVLKDAISKYPGT
-495 VIVVSHDRDFLI
+495 VIVVSHDRDFLV
-507 GMTNKVFEFNE
+507 GMTNKVFEFND
-518 GIVKEFV
+518 GVVKEFV
-525 GDVNDFFEERRLA
+525 GDVNDFFEERRLS
-538 NFREVELSPQNST
+538 NFREVELSPQQNTEKKESSNPKP
-551 QQTVN
+551 QTSN
-556 SPQKNINNKQ
+556 ANNQDKQ
-566 QSTENKIDDKEA
+566 LRNK
-578 KRIKNQISKLEHDIE
+578 ISKLEEEIGIKEFDIKKLE
-593 NVETEISLIEKQI
+593 EKIEK
-606 ASLSEQGKYD
+606 LSEEGKYD
-616 NHLVQQLSA
+616 EQVVLQLGNE
-625 SKSALEKLMQEWE
+625 KKALEKLMQEWE
-638 SLQV
+638 NLQQ

>member
-1 MLQATNLSIIFGSRI
+1 MLQAQNLSIIFGSRI
-16 LFDNVTFTIQQKD
+16 LFDNVTFTIQPRD

-42 TLLKTLNGEMSPQE
+42 TLLKALNGEISAQE
-56 GSIAKPGGYSIGF
+56 GTISKPGGYTIGF

-75 AQNEPT
+75 GQNEQT
-81 VWLEAQTAFKEINA
+81 VWLEAQTAFKDINI
-95 LQVQLD
+95 LQEELD
-101 DIQHQLETRTDYET
+101 KIQHQLETRTDYDT
-115 DDYMNLSQLFCDI
+115 DDYMNLSQLFCDL

-150 LGYKREDFEKAP
+150 LGYQREDFEKSP
-162 ATFSG
+162 STFSG
-167 GWAMRLELAKLLL
+167 GWAMRLELSKLLL

-203 EDFFQR
+203 EEFFQK
-209 YEGAIILVSHDKTFL
+209 YEGAIVLVSHDKTFL

-280 FKAKASKATM
+280 FKAKASKASM

-296 KLDRMDVVEVEQ
+296 KLDRMDIVEVEQ
-308 EDARSM
+308 DDVRSM

-323 SGKVVVHSKNLAKA
+323 SGKVVVTAKNLAKS
-337 YGEKSVFHDVHIEI
+337 YGDKQVFHDVNLEI

-366 KTTMAKIIAKEIEY
+366 KTTMAKIIAKELDY
-380 NSGELTIGHN
+380 NSGTLELGHN

-400 AEQLPKELTILQYME
+400 AEHLPKELTILQYME
-415 DTAPNEIR
+415 DTAPNDMR

-435 TGDDV
+435 SGDEA

-458 NLLLNPSNV
+458 HLLLNPSNV
-467 LILDEPTNHLDLK
+467 LILDEPTNHLDLR
-480 AKDVLKEAIAKYPGT
+480 AKDVLKDAISKYPGT
-495 VIVVSHDRDFLI
+495 VIVVSHDRDFLV
-507 GMTNKVFEFNE
+507 GLTSKTFEFKD
-518 GIVKEFV
+518 GVVKEHA
-525 GDVNDFFEERRLA
+525 GDVEAFFEERRVT
-538 NFREVELSPQNST
+538 NFREVELSPLANANGAKKGAAAPVS
-551 QQTVN
+551 
-556 SPQKNINNKQ
+556 KM
-566 QSTENKIDDKEA
+566 DDKEA
-578 KRIKNQISKLEHDIE
+578 KRIKNQISKLEEEIGIKEFDIKKLE
-593 NVETEISLIEKQI
+593 EKIEV
-606 ASLSEQGKYD
+606 LSENGKYD
-616 NHLVQQLSA
+616 EQIVLQLGTE
-625 SKSALEKLMQEWE
+625 KKALEKLMQDWE
-638 SLQV
+638 KLQS

>member
-16 LFDNVTFTIQQKD
+16 LFDNVTFTIQPRD
-29 RIGLVGRNGVGKS
+29 RIGLVGRNGAGKS
-42 TLLKTLNGEMSPQE
+42 TLLKAINGELTPQE
-56 GSIAKPGGYSIGF
+56 GGISKPNGYTIGF

-75 AQNEPT
+75 GQHEPT
-81 VWLEAQTAFKEINA
+81 VWLEAQTAFKEINI
-95 LQVQLD
+95 LQQKLD
-101 DIQHQLETRTDYET
+101 DIQHQLETRTDYDS
-115 DDYMNLSQLFCDI
+115 DDYMNLSQDFCDL

-150 LGYKREDFEKAP
+150 LGYKRDDFEKAP
-162 ATFSG
+162 STFSG

-203 EDFFQR
+203 EEFFQK
-209 YEGAIILVSHDKTFL
+209 YEGAIVLVSHDKTFL

-252 KEERRE
+252 KEDRRE

-296 KLDRMDVVEVEQ
+296 KLDKMEIVEVEQ
-308 EDARSM
+308 DDVRLM
-314 RFQFPMGQQ
+314 RFSFPMGQQ
-323 SGKVVVHSKNLAKA
+323 SGKIVVKATNLAKN
-337 YGEKSVFHDVHIEI
+337 YGEKQVFHDVNLEI

-366 KTTMAKIIAKEIEY
+366 KTTMAKIIAKEIDY
-380 NSGELTIGHN
+380 TSGNYDLGHN

-400 AEQLPKELTILQYME
+400 AEHLPKELTILQYME
-415 DTAPNEIR
+415 DTAPNEVR

-435 TGDDV
+435 SGDDA

-458 NLLLNPSNV
+458 HLLLNPSNT
-467 LILDEPTNHLDLK
+467 LILDEPTNHLDIR
-480 AKDVLKEAIAKYPGT
+480 AKEVLKDAIAKYPGT
-495 VIVVSHDRDFLI
+495 VIVVSHDRDFLA
-507 GMTNKVFEFNE
+507 GMTNKVFEFND
-518 GIVKEFV
+518 GVVKEFV

-538 NFREVELSPQNST
+538 NFREVEMSPQ
-551 QQTVN
+551 
-556 SPQKNINNKQ
+556 INNEKKEISNLKSQVSNQNNQDKQ
-566 QSTENKIDDKEA
+566 LRNK
-578 KRIKNQISKLEHDIE
+578 ISKLEE
-593 NVETEISLIEKQI
+593 EISIKEFDIKKLEEKIE
-606 ASLSEQGKYD
+606 ALSENGKYD
-616 NHLVQQLSA
+616 EQIVLQLGTE
-625 SKSALEKLMQEWE
+625 KKALEKLMQDWE
-638 SLQV
+638 KLQA